1 MARFF
6 DVHPRDPQP
15 RALAQLVAMLRED
28 GVIAYP
34 TDTCYALGCL
44 LGSRAGVQRIRRI
57 RTLPESQPLAVVC
70 ADMSQLGQLVA
81 MDNSA
86 FRMIR
91 AATPGPYTFILPASR
106 DLPRVL
112 ADPKRR
118 AVGVRIPEHPF
129 VRALLRELGE
139 PLVSSTLLLPGDED
153 PMTDGWQIKE
163 RLDSLV
169 DAVVEAGECGIT
181 PSTVVD
187 WTEGYPQV
195 VRIGIGDPA
204 PFE

>member
-1 MARFF
+1 
-6 DVHPRDPQP
+6 
-15 RALAQLVAMLRED
+15 
-28 GVIAYP
+28 
-34 TDTCYALGCL
+34 
-44 LGSRAGVQRIRRI
+44 
-57 RTLPESQPLAVVC
+57 
-70 ADMSQLGQLVA
+70 
-81 MDNSA
+81 
-86 FRMIR
+86 
-91 AATPGPYTFILPASR
+91 
-106 DLPRVL
+106 
-112 ADPKRR
+112 
-118 AVGVRIPEHPF
+118 VGVRIPEHPF